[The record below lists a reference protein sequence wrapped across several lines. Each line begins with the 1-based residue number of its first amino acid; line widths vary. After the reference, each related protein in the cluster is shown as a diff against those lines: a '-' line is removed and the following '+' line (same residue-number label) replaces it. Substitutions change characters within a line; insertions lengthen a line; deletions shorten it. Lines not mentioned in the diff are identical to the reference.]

1 MLSNN
6 RTREEIMKILATA
19 LFCLGLLAVAPAFGD
34 SAAPIPD
41 TWSKTLQTS
50 TQKMVRAGIPADDA
64 VAMTSAMIQARFS
77 QQQIKQAQKVVVKAH
92 QKGLPV
98 EPVINKAFE
107 GMAKHVRPHSVIK
120 AMERVSSRYGYA
132 FRQASRLSH
141 QKTDVEKLGHILA
154 AGLAAGLKHKDVE
167 KMIGRL
173 HKDASHLSRADQRTL
188 AAAALVTARDMA
200 RQGVTSAHTG
210 QVVSRALQQGFKT
223 HEMQSLHQAFMA
235 RSTEMP
241 ADQVA
246 RSFSK
251 SLHDGTFSAMD
262 ARGSLSKGMG
272 MESHGKTPAG
282 MGAEHGVVG
291 HGVGDMG
298 QGAGNVGHG
307 VGDMGHGSGDHDGG
321 GSGGVGGSGG
331 SSGSGVGGSGG
342 DSGSGADGGHGGGG
356 VGGSG
361 GDSGSGADGGHGGGG
376 VGGSGGDSGS
386 GADGGHGG
394 GGMGG
399 GGSGG
404 GSGGSP
410 H

>member
-1 MLSNN
+1 
-6 RTREEIMKILATA
+6 MKILATA

-50 TQKMVRAGIPADDA
+50 TQKMVRAGIAADDA

-107 GMAKHVRPHSVIK
+107 GVAKHVRPHSVIK
-120 AMERVSSRYGYA
+120 AMERVSSRYAYA
-132 FRQASRLSH
+132 FHQASRLSH
-141 QKTDVEKLGHILA
+141 QKSDVENLGHILA

-167 KMIGRL
+167 KMIGRF
-173 HKDASHLSRADQRTL
+173 HKDASHLSRADQRAL
-188 AAAALVTARDMA
+188 AAATLVTARDMA
-200 RQGVTSAHTG
+200 RQGVTSAHTA
-210 QVVSRALQQGFKT
+210 QVVNRALQQGFKT

-262 ARGSLSKGMG
+262 ARGNLSKGME
-272 MESHGKTPAG
+272 MESHGKTPAGMG

-291 HGVGDMG
+291 HGVGDMD

-321 GSGGVGGSGG
+321 GVGGSGGPGGGVGGSGG
-331 SSGSGVGGSGG
+331 GSGGGVGGSSGG
-342 DSGSGADGGHGGGG
+342 VGGGSGSGSGGGSGDGSGSGADGGHGGG
-356 VGGSG
+356 
-361 GDSGSGADGGHGGGG
+361 
-376 VGGSGGDSGS
+376 
-386 GADGGHGG
+386 
-394 GGMGG
+394 MGG

-404 GSGGSP
+404 NP